1 MAFKTIGALWRKESK
16 NGGFLSGVIDAGVF
30 GQFKIAV
37 FQNQKKEGDEKLP
50 DARIALFDDEKP
62 QPQPAPKKKG
72 K

>member
-37 FQNQKKEGDEKLP
+37 FQNTKQEGEEKRP
-50 DARIALFDDEKP
+50 DARIVAFLPDPK
-62 QPQPAPKKKG
+62 PAPKKKG